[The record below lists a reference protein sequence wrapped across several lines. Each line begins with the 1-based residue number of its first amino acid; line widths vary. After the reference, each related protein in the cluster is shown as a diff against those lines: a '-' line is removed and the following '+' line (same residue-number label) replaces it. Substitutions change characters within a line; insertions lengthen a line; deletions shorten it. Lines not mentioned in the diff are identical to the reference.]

1 MAVSGSFVCL
11 WNPFPCTELPHT
23 TLMGC
28 VWSYFSFCYA
38 MLGSCLWQV
47 CSFLRVGGESGSGE
61 EGKLQGGST
70 GRGEGR
76 KLDQD
81 V

>member
-1 MAVSGSFVCL
+1 
-11 WNPFPCTELPHT
+11 
-23 TLMGC
+23 MGWD
-28 VWSYFSFCYA
+28 VFDLISACYA
-38 MLGSCLWQV
+38 MLGSCLWQA
-47 CSFLRVGGESGSGE
+47 CSFLRVGGEGGSGE
-61 EGKLQGGST
+61 EGKLQGGNS